1 MVPLIS
7 PALTQPF
14 SIAILIPHSQSSS
27 SSFFSFDLNICMLVI
42 KELARRCLI
51 SSDLSLGFLGLAKFL
66 TSTVGT

>member
-14 SIAILIPHSQSSS
+14 SIASSS
-27 SSFFSFDLNICMLVI
+27 SSFFSFDLNTCMLVI
-42 KELARRCLI
+42 KELARRCRV
-51 SSDLSLGFLGLAKFL
+51 SSGLSLGFLGLAKLL